1 MTNSAQ
7 STTFNY
13 FVGSGLVLTDGSKT
27 TADLV
32 PLQLG
37 IFNSKNYKALS
48 AVTANAKAVPE
59 IIIAMGSPNDEKFLG
74 QMPQ

>member
-13 FVGSGLVLTDGSKT
+13 FVGSGLVLSDTTKT

-37 IFNSKNYKALS
+37 LFNSKNYKAIAS
-48 AVTANAKAVPE
+48 GKPKP
-59 IIIAMGSPNDEKFLG
+59 II
-74 QMPQ
+74 